1 MRTAPDRFWK
11 RPVTLAVEWHDSRW
25 CPAIAT
31 RTLRRPAVTKP
42 LLVPP
47 ILAHPVRQ
55 TIFTKAMKNPL
66 TPLRRQRAAFTLV
79 ELLVV
84 IAIIAILAAML
95 LPALAA
101 AKKAALKH
109 KAKLEA
115 QAIATAIEGYDSAYG
130 RFPVSAAA
138 QNQATINAPFT
149 KNGDFTYGGNFFLPG
164 GTTTYTVGT
173 LVAALGFSLTNDEV
187 IAVLMDITNYPSG
200 AATIN
205 NGHQKNPHQTKFLDA
220 KMSGDITLPGVG
232 PDLVYRDPWG
242 NPYIISMDLSYDEQC
257 QDAFYCLKGVSQQ
270 NPPGGNSQ
278 SGYNGLVN
286 PSVAL
291 PGGRDHFQFHG
302 KVMVW
307 SVGPPI
313 SGKPVVDPVNPANS
327 SGNKNHVLSWQ

>member
-11 RPVTLAVEWHDSRW
+11 RPVALAVEWHDSMW
-25 CPAIAT
+25 CPAIVT

-47 ILAHPVRQ
+47 ILAHPGRQ

-138 QNQATINAPFT
+138 QNQATINAPPFT
-149 KNGDFTYGGNFFLPG
+149 KNGDFTYGGNFFNLNSG
-164 GTTTYTVGT
+164 LMTFVGT
-173 LVAALGFSLTNDEV
+173 QGLPLTNDEV

-257 QDAFYCLKGVSQQ
+257 EDAFYCLKGVSQIS
-270 NPPGGNSQ
+270 GQ

-286 PSVAL
+286 PDT
-291 PGGRDHFQFHG
+291 GGNTDNFRFHG

-313 SGKPVVDPVNPANS
+313 SGKPVVDPTKPANS

>member
-25 CPAIAT
+25 CPAIVT

-47 ILAHPVRQ
+47 GLAHLGRQ

-84 IAIIAILAAML
+84 IAIIGILAGML
-95 LPALAA
+95 LPVLAA
-101 AKKAALKH
+101 AKVKVLKN

-130 RFPVSAAA
+130 RFPVSAIA
-138 QNQATINAPFT
+138 QNQAASNADLK
-149 KNGDFTYGGNFFLPG
+149 KNPDFTYGGNFFLPSG
-164 GTTTYTVGT
+164 IPYIVQTQG
-173 LVAALGFSLTNDEV
+173 LALTNDEV

-205 NGHQKNPHQTKFLDA
+205 NGHQKNPQQTKFLNA
-220 KMSGDITLPGVG
+220 RMSGDITLPGVG

-242 NPYIISMDLSYDEQC
+242 NPYIISMDLNYDEQC
-257 QDAFYCLKGVSQQ
+257 EDAFYCNHSVSQQ
-270 NPPGGNSQ
+270 SGAT
-278 SGYNGLVN
+278 GYNGLVN

-291 PGGRDHFQFHG
+291 PNGLDHFQFHG

-307 SVGPPI
+307 SAGPPVH
-313 SGKPVVDPVNPANS
+313 GKPTVDPNFHANDAA
-327 SGNKNHVLSWQ
+327 NKNHVLSWQ

>member
-11 RPVTLAVEWHDSRW
+11 RPVTLAVEWHDSMW
-25 CPAIAT
+25 CPAIVT

-47 ILAHPVRQ
+47 ILAHPGRQ

-66 TPLRRQRAAFTLV
+66 TPLRRQRAAFTLI

-101 AKKAALKH
+101 AKKAVLKH

-130 RFPVSAAA
+130 RFPVSDAA
-138 QNQATINAPFT
+138 QTQAGINANF
-149 KNGDFTYGGNFFLPG
+149 KNNPDFTYGGNFFLPS
-164 GTTTYTVGT
+164 GTPYIVQTQG
-173 LVAALGFSLTNDEV
+173 LLLTNDEV

-257 QDAFYCLKGVSQQ
+257 EDAFYCLKSVSQIS
-270 NPPGGNSQ
+270 GQ

-286 PSVAL
+286 PDM
-291 PGGRDHFQFHG
+291 PGSPNRFRFHG

-307 SVGPPI
+307 SVGPPVH
-313 SGKPVVDPVNPANS
+313 GKPTVELSAANNAN
-327 SGNKNHVLSWQ
+327 NKNHVLSWQ

>member
-11 RPVTLAVEWHDSRW
+11 RPVTLAVEWHDSMW
-25 CPAIAT
+25 CPAIVT
-31 RTLRRPAVTKP
+31 RTLRRPADTKP
-42 LLVPP
+42 LPVPP
-47 ILAHPVRQ
+47 ILAHPGRQ

-84 IAIIAILAAML
+84 IAIIGILAGML
-95 LPALAA
+95 LPVLAA
-101 AKKAALKH
+101 AKVKVLKN

-130 RFPVSAAA
+130 RFPVSAIA
-138 QNQATINAPFT
+138 QNQAASNADLK
-149 KNGDFTYGGNFFLPG
+149 KNPDFTYGGNFFLPS
-164 GTTTYTVGT
+164 GTPYIVQTQG
-173 LVAALGFSLTNDEV
+173 LALTNDEV

-205 NGHQKNPHQTKFLDA
+205 NGHQKNPQQTKFLNA
-220 KMSGDITLPGVG
+220 RMSGDITLPGVG

-242 NPYIISMDLSYDEQC
+242 NPYIISMDLNYDEQC
-257 QDAFYCLKGVSQQ
+257 EDAFYCNHSVSQQ
-270 NPPGGNSQ
+270 SGAT
-278 SGYNGLVN
+278 GYNGLVN

-291 PGGRDHFQFHG
+291 PNGLDHFQFHG

-307 SVGPPI
+307 SAGPPVH
-313 SGKPVVDPVNPANS
+313 GKPTVDPNFHANDAA
-327 SGNKNHVLSWQ
+327 NKNHVLSWQ

>member
-11 RPVTLAVEWHDSRW
+11 RPVTLAVEWHDSMW
-25 CPAIAT
+25 CPAIVT

-42 LLVPP
+42 LPAPP
-47 ILAHPVRQ
+47 ILAHPGRQ

-84 IAIIAILAAML
+84 IAIIGILAAML
-95 LPALAA
+95 LPVLAA
-101 AKKAALKH
+101 AKVKVLKN

-115 QAIATAIEGYDSAYG
+115 QAITTAIEGYDSAYG

-138 QNQATINAPFT
+138 QNQAASNAGSK
-149 KNGDFTYGGNFFLPG
+149 KNPDFTYGGKFFDAG
-164 GTTTYTVGT
+164 GNSYIVGT
-173 LVAALGFSLTNDEV
+173 LNLSLTNDEV

-242 NPYIISMDLSYDEQC
+242 NPYIISMDLNYDEQC
-257 QDAFYCLKGVSQQ
+257 EDAFYCLKNVSQQ
-270 NPPGGNSQ
+270 NPPGGSSP

-286 PSVAL
+286 PSIGIL
-291 PGGRDHFQFHG
+291 NGLDHFQFHG

-307 SVGPPI
+307 SAGPPVH
-313 SGKPVVDPVNPANS
+313 GKPTVDPNFHANDAA
-327 SGNKNHVLSWQ
+327 NKNHVLSWQ

>member
-11 RPVTLAVEWHDSRW
+11 RPVTLAVEWHDSMW
-25 CPAIAT
+25 CPAIVT

-42 LLVPP
+42 LPVPP
-47 ILAHPVRQ
+47 ILAHPGRQ

-101 AKKAALKH
+101 AKTAVLKH

-138 QNQATINAPFT
+138 QNQATINAPLT
-149 KNGDFTYGGNFFLPG
+149 KNGDFTYGGNFFDASIPG
-164 GTTTYTVGT
+164 MTFVGT
-173 LVAALGFSLTNDEV
+173 QGLPLTNDEV

-220 KMSGDITLPGVG
+220 RMSGDITLPGVG

-242 NPYIISMDLSYDEQC
+242 NPYIISLDLSYDEQC
-257 QDAFYCLKGVSQQ
+257 QDAFYCKWRVSE
-270 NPPGGNSQ
+270 NPPGGTGQ

-307 SVGPPI
+307 SAGPPI
-313 SGKPVVDPVNPANS
+313 SGKPVVDPANPANS